1 MTRDERV
8 VRGIYTL
15 IGLIL
20 QRNFDQQLTCVGGKV
35 KLSCTQT
42 PVNFDHIFLINKFC
56 RENKRSR
63 KSLVITDLKFFK
75 IFVLIDFNLEE
86 EKCKF
91 YLGLTENT
99 FFERHKLH
107 KTSFNNPSYS
117 GSTSLSS
124 FVWELKRL
132 GISYEINFSIVKLAK
147 SYSRESKVCDLC
159 LTEKTEI
166 MLADH
171 QDHFSSLNK
180 RSEIMAKCRHRA
192 KHLLF
197 KWQIFLG
204 TLNRNHSCTK

>member
-1 MTRDERV
+1 MTYELYPPPCHSMVRRQKSQNLSYVSVERLRDA
-8 VRGIYTL
+8 
-15 IGLIL
+15 
-20 QRNFDQQLTCVGGKV
+20 
-35 KLSCTQT
+35 
-42 PVNFDHIFLINKFC
+42 
-56 RENKRSR
+56 R
-63 KSLVITDLKFFK
+63 KYKETNPRT
-75 IFVLIDFNLEE
+75 NLEE

-197 KWQIFLG
+197 KW
-204 TLNRNHSCTK
+204 